1 MSRPRIYISGPISKG
16 NWSDNFH
23 AFCKAF
29 EKLKDMDCAAFNPGK
44 SMLYPGNQNIPHH
57 VWLEIDLAW
66 VEVADAVFL
75 IPGEST
81 GAEMECAHAK
91 ERGIPVFV
99 TYHDLEV
106 FLEARRA
113 VA

>member
-1 MSRPRIYISGPISKG
+1 MRPRIYISGPISKG

-29 EKLKDMDCAAFNPGK
+29 EKLKDLGAAPFNPGK
-44 SMLYPGNQNIPHH
+44 SMLYPGNQHIPHN

-75 IPGEST
+75 LPGEST
-81 GAEMECAHAK
+81 GAEMECAHARTK
-91 ERGIPVFV
+91 GIPIFV
-99 TYHDLEV
+99 SYYDVCAWMESL
-106 FLEARRA
+106 RA